1 MTAAVAIRATTLT
14 PFAYHSLAV
23 QGGSATLPELI
34 SDNALCFGLANALGF
49 AWTRCALPPKD
60 YRRDLLAM
68 PWRASVLT
76 TDRPRLLPPIARR
89 LNLEEEGGFQKKLR
103 DVVSKGNL
111 KQFWTI
117 QEVPPEMVFCGALF
131 GPDPFADMH
140 LDSIV
145 IRVGLHRN
153 GMVKL
158 ERVPKIDPEIHQ
170 VRLNAATAALFG
182 QELAVERFL
191 LYGLQLTRPMPIAEA
206 AAEVSRWN

>member
-1 MTAAVAIRATTLT
+1 MTSSTGLKATTLT

-23 QGGSATLPELI
+23 QGGTATLPELI
-34 SDNALCFGLANALGF
+34 SDSALCFGLANALGHAR
-49 AWTRCALPPKD
+49 AWCALPPKD
-60 YRRDLLAM
+60 YRRDWLAM

-76 TDRPRLLPPIARR
+76 TKQPRLLPPIARR

-111 KQFWTI
+111 KQFWSI
-117 QEVPPEMVFCGALF
+117 QEVPPAVEFRGALF
-131 GPDPFADMH
+131 GPDPFEVVGAEE
-140 LDSIV
+140 IV

-158 ERVPKIDPEIHQ
+158 ERDEAVDR
-170 VRLNAATAALFG
+170 VRLNAATAMLFG

-191 LYGLQLTRPMPIAEA
+191 LYGLQLTKPMPLKD
-206 AAEVSRWN
+206 AAEEVRRWN

>member
-1 MTAAVAIRATTLT
+1 MTSAVGIRATTLT

-34 SDNALCFGLANALGF
+34 SDNALCFGLANALGYAR
-49 AWTRCALPPKD
+49 AWCALPPKD

-117 QEVPPEMVFCGALF
+117 QEVPPTVVFRGALF
-131 GPDPFADMH
+131 GPDPFAEIGADR
-140 LDSIV
+140 IV
-145 IRVGLHRN
+145 IRIGLHRN

-158 ERVPKIDPEIHQ
+158 ERDAQVEQ
-170 VRLNAATAALFG
+170 VRLNAATAALFDK
-182 QELAVERFL
+182 ELPVARFL
-191 LYGLQLTRPMPIAEA
+191 LYGLQLTKPMPLMEA
-206 AAEVSRWN
+206 AEEVSQWN